1 MEILEQHPLF
11 QAREDQLQQIRVR
24 VEPGGQALP
33 VQVVQVALTAEVMG
47 ALLQVMVLAEEA
59 VQGMLLLPVQVM
71 EAMAVILPQ
80 AQQVRVHSRVV
91 PVVQT
96 ELGMEPEMLVLF
108 RVVVAV
114 AAVSLCSMV
123 LKPEEPV
130 LQER

>member
-1 MEILEQHPLF
+1 MEILEQHPPF

-33 VQVVQVALTAEVMG
+33 VQVAQVALTAEVMG